1 MAVITIS
8 RQYGSGGDEIAE
20 QLCKRLG
27 YRYFD
32 KGLIARSANEIG
44 LTETEIVD
52 FSEDKYQVR
61 SFLDRLLG
69 RSRVVAQARHW
80 KEEPGGTRTLEVEKL
95 DEAWCIKLIRGAIH
109 AAYKQDN
116 IVIMGRGGQAILRE
130 MPNAFHV
137 RIEAPLEDRVKR
149 IAQAE
154 NMDAEVARAVVN
166 SHDKT
171 TIDYLKRFYQ
181 IDWSDAQL
189 YHLEINTGR
198 VNVEAAV
205 DIITYAV
212 ERLLPVGEKQPV
224 APG

>member
-80 KEEPGGTRTLEVEKL
+80 KEEPGGARTLEVEKL
-95 DEAWCIKLIRGAIH
+95 DEAWCIKLIKGAIH
-109 AAYKQDN
+109 AAHKQDN

-130 MPNAFHV
+130 MPNVLHV
-137 RIEAPLEDRVKR
+137 RIEAPLENRIKRVE
-149 IAQAE
+149 QAE
-154 NMDAEVARAVVN
+154 NLDAEVARAVIN
-166 SHDKT
+166 SHDRT
-171 TIDYLKRFYQ
+171 TVDYLKRFHQ
-181 IDWSDAQL
+181 IDWSDSQL
-189 YHLEINTGR
+189 YHLVINTAR
-198 VNVEAAV
+198 VNLDVAV
-205 DIITYAV
+205 DLIIYTV
-212 ERLLPVGEKQPV
+212 EHMLPVGEKQPTP
-224 APG
+224 PG